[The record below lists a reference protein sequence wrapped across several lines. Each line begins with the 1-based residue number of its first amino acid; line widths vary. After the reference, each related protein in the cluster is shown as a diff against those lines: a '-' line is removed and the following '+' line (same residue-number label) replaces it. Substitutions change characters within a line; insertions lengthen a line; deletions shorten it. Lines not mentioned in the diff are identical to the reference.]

1 MVLMPFGNEYDGAPA
16 VVIMD
21 IVPNIRGLGSQRR
34 TALWWPKK
42 KKKKISDLSSIQT

>member
-1 MVLMPFGNEYDGAPA
+1 MPFGNEYDGAPA

-42 KKKKISDLSSIQT
+42 IKIKISDLSSIQT

>member
-1 MVLMPFGNEYDGAPA
+1 MLFGNEYDGAP

-34 TALWWPKK
+34 TAMTVSK
-42 KKKKISDLSSIQT
+42 KKKKIKISGLSSIQT

>member
-1 MVLMPFGNEYDGAPA
+1 MPFGNEYDGAPA

-21 IVPNIRGLGSQRR
+21 IVPNISGLGSQRR

-42 KKKKISDLSSIQT
+42 IKIKISDLSSIQT